1 MALSGGGGH
10 FGGMGGGMGM
20 LWNQQRSR
28 KYLSEGKPDI
38 SRTLALVWKS
48 LRAYRWQLVF
58 GTLVMILGV
67 GVGLIP
73 PLLIRTLIDV
83 AIPQHNYRLILLF
96 GAGLVLFPV
105 RTALLWLA
113 LNSLSTAIPHRLTA

>member
-1 MALSGGGGH
+1 MALSGGGGQ

-28 KYLSEGKPDI
+28 KYLSEGKPNI

-67 GVGLIP
+67 GMGLIP
-73 PLLIRTLIDV
+73 PLLIRTLINV
-83 AIPQHNYRLILLF
+83 AILLHTYRLILLF
-96 GAGLVLFPV
+96 ESGLMLFHV
-105 RTALLWLA
+105 GSALLRMA
-113 LNSLSTAIPHRLTA
+113 QDCLSS

>member
-1 MALSGGGGH
+1 MALSGGGGR
-10 FGGMGGGMGM
+10 FGGMGGGIGGGM
-20 LWNQQRSR
+20 ATLWNQQRSM

-73 PLLIRTLIDV
+73 PLLIRTLIHV
-83 AIPQHNYRLILLF
+83 AIPPHNYRSEERRV
-96 GAGLVLFPV
+96 GKEC
-105 RTALLWLA
+105 RSRW
-113 LNSLSTAIPHRLTA
+113 S